1 MILAL
6 RLRVALACL
15 ITLSAASFAKS
26 AAAYP
31 WMIRHEYTACI
42 QCHVDPDGAGLLTE
56 YGRAQ
61 GETLLRTQYT
71 KSAADEEPGRVKD
84 FLWGAFKA
92 PDWLLLG
99 GSIRPALLM
108 VHIPGQGTVT
118 TPLLMEGD
126 LRVGIRAGGFRAS
139 ASAGVISTSGS
150 LASIVGPVVSRE
162 HWAGYAWDDDAFM
175 VRAGR
180 MNLPFGLRLLEH
192 PLWVRAR
199 ETTQTDIDDGQQH
212 GAAFD
217 YTGGRFRGSIMG
229 IAGNYQISPDAFR
242 QRGYSGYLEMSP
254 TSRLAVGVSSLVTYA
269 EKDLNLG
276 VPDVRE
282 LHGGFVRASPVKA
295 LVILAEGDAMI
306 NTTKPSSVSSVGFVS
321 MLQADVEPIQGVHLI
336 ATGETLSPGGL
347 APKSSFG
354 AWASVQWFFL
364 PHADIRFDFTYR
376 SMAEGNQLIP
386 VQSYLLQT
394 HIYL

>member
-1 MILAL
+1 
-6 RLRVALACL
+6 
-15 ITLSAASFAKS
+15 
-26 AAAYP
+26 
-31 WMIRHEYTACI
+31 
-42 QCHVDPDGAGLLTE
+42 
-56 YGRAQ
+56 
-61 GETLLRTQYT
+61 
-71 KSAADEEPGRVKD
+71 
-84 FLWGAFKA
+84 
-92 PDWLLLG
+92 
-99 GSIRPALLM
+99 
-108 VHIPGQGTVT
+108 
-118 TPLLMEGD
+118 
-126 LRVGIRAGGFRAS
+126 
-139 ASAGVISTSGS
+139 
-150 LASIVGPVVSRE
+150 
-162 HWAGYAWDDDAFM
+162 
-175 VRAGR
+175 
-180 MNLPFGLRLLEH
+180 
-192 PLWVRAR
+192 
-199 ETTQTDIDDGQQH
+199 
-212 GAAFD
+212 
-217 YTGGRFRGSIMG
+217 
-229 IAGNYQISPDAFR
+229 
-242 QRGYSGYLEMSP
+242 
-254 TSRLAVGVSSLVTYA
+254 VTYT

>member
-1 MILAL
+1 
-6 RLRVALACL
+6 
-15 ITLSAASFAKS
+15 
-26 AAAYP
+26 
-31 WMIRHEYTACI
+31 MIRHEYTACI